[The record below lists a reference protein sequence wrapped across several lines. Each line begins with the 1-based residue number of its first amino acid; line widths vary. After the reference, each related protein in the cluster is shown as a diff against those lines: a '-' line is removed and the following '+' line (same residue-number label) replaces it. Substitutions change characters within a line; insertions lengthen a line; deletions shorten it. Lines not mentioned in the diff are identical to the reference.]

1 MFNKKRDQNITERL
15 SQINSFIEQIHAE
28 QAKTKETLNNTEDD
42 ADEGFCQARVTF
54 SGSWANDKA
63 EDVQWASSMET
74 KRYPIV
80 VFNSK
85 ILSDSDSNPVGSR
98 YHLTYKLNNSEARII
113 SQIFQAN
120 GFKALMNILINF
132 MLKHFFTKFPKLFF
146 KKISTIPKVQSEYPP
161 MIQGGWSQQHGLQ
174 HHVDQ
179 L

>member
-132 MLKHFFTKFPKLFF
+132 MLKFFSQKNF
-146 KKISTIPKVQSEYPP
+146 KNCSTIPKVKSEYPP
-161 MIQGGWSQQHGLQ
+161 IIQGGWSQQHGLQ